1 MSKYYIYY
9 PRDFANEY
17 SLIRVDGAAEETRL
31 MGWYDCHN
39 TGENDL
45 HRISVQA
52 MRGKIADERYA
63 RKHDQAFSGYGD
75 TEPETVSDF
84 LYPWW
89 AGGQDEKEGTAC

>member
-17 SLIRVDGAAEETRL
+17 SLIRVDDAAQESRL
-31 MGWYDCHN
+31 LGWYERHS
-39 TGENDL
+39 TEENDL

-52 MRGKIADERYA
+52 MRGKISNERYA

-75 TEPETVSDF
+75 TKPETVDEF
-84 LYPWW
+84 LFPWW
-89 AGGQDEKEGTAC
+89 ADRQDEKEGAAC